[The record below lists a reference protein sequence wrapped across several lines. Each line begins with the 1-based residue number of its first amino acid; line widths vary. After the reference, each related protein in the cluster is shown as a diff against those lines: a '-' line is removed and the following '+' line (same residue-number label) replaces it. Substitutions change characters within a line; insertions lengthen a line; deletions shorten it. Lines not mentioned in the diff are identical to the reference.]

1 MGARSREINRPFL
14 EYPMFD
20 LAWQRGT
27 NAEAR
32 VTRGMRDRGVR

>member
-1 MGARSREINRPFL
+1 
-14 EYPMFD
+14 MFD

-32 VTRGMRDRGVR
+32 LARGMRDRGVR

>member
-1 MGARSREINRPFL
+1 VPGTAETNRPFV

-32 VTRGMRDRGVR
+32 VARGIGGVR

>member
-1 MGARSREINRPFL
+1 MGARPKSIGHFV

-32 VTRGMRDRGVR
+32 VARGIAEWFR